1 VLAPNYRLLIL
12 IRISVIRG
20 VTKGT
25 RGGGGRKGGGSGPEG
40 ARPQRQRAV
49 ACTHAAGAEQGGWG
63 WLLGGPRHSAGQ
75 RDRGGRP
82 LIGGPQPK

>member
-1 VLAPNYRLLIL
+1 VLAHNYRLLIL

-25 RGGGGRKGGGSGPEG
+25 RGGGGDRVVVQGQKEPVQSGNG
-40 ARPQRQRAV
+40 RWRARMRPVPNR
-49 ACTHAAGAEQGGWG
+49 GGWG
-63 WLLGGPRHSAGQ
+63 WLLGGAWHSAGQ